1 MISLVTRDYKN
12 FFDFI
17 DFDSGNP
24 KTEPFFERKRI
35 KAYLFEINTEIKA
48 IIPRANHGQETY
60 AANIEAHDEKRML
73 FLIEQKPSITPS

>member
-1 MISLVTRDYKN
+1 MISLVTRNYKN

-24 KTEPFFERKRI
+24 KTEPFSQRKRI

-48 IIPRANHGQETY
+48 IIPRANHGQRGQY
-60 AANIEAHDEKRML
+60 
-73 FLIEQKPSITPS
+73 